1 VFGELGWVPNF
12 SVKNSKNNT
21 HRHTGAK
28 EFFDRPKKYEME
40 FHKGAQTAENF
51 FKIRQS
57 IAADEMS

>member
-51 FKIRQS
+51 FKMR
-57 IAADEMS
+57 